1 MAAGIRSARPS
12 ARDEILDVFT
22 ALVARDGYERASLSS
37 VAQFAG
43 ISSKGTIVH
52 HFGSKQ
58 RMLALSHSL
67 YLDRRIYEAERLT
80 SEIDDPADQLAA
92 LMYSLLRAHR
102 DDRAATVAF
111 LREFTRFA
119 ADASTAE
126 LHRKRRSYREYVTRC
141 LQRGQRTGL
150 FGHADTSLTTLQ
162 IFGMCNYLW
171 TWYQPEGRVGPEEI
185 ATSFVRNLLGGLLA
199 ESSKPGERFAP
210 SWFASL
216 NSMMYEPIPL
226 RNLPPQAGETGA

>member
-1 MAAGIRSARPS
+1 MASSIRSSRPS
-12 ARDEILDVFT
+12 ARDEILEVFT
-22 ALVARDGYERASLSS
+22 ALVARNGYEQASLST
-37 VAQFAG
+37 VAQLAG

-67 YLDRRIYEAERLT
+67 YIDRRIYEAERLT

-119 ADASTAE
+119 ADTSMVE
-126 LHRKRRSYREYVTRC
+126 LHRKRRSYREYVSRC
-141 LQRGQRTGL
+141 VERGKRTGL
-150 FGHADTSLTTLQ
+150 FEQVDTSLTTLQ
-162 IFGMCNYLW
+162 IFGMCNYVW
-171 TWYQPEGRVGPEEI
+171 TWYQPEERVGPEEI
-185 ATSFVRNLLGGLLA
+185 ASTFVCNLLGGLLV
-199 ESSKPGERFAP
+199 ESSKLEERFGP
-210 SWFASL
+210 TWFAGL
-216 NSMMYEPIPL
+216 NPMMYDPIPL
-226 RNLPPQAGETGA
+226 RNLPPTA